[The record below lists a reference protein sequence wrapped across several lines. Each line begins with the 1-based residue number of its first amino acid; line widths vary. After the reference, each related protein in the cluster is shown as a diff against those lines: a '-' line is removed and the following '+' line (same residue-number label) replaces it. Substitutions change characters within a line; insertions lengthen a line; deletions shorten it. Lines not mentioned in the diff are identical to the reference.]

1 MYDAETINR
10 VNQLRM
16 KESAGTLTLDDL
28 KEAVKLIRAGRLHA
42 QAASTASKTRTTKSK
57 LTKTG
62 DQLLDELDNI

>member
-28 KEAVKLIRAGRLHA
+28 KEAVKLIRAGRLQA